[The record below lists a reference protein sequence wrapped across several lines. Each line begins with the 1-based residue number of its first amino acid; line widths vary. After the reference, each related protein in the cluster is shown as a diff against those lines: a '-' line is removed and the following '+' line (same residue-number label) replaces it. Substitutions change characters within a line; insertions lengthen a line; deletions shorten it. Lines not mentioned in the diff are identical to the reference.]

1 MENQRLNFKLKE
13 RLIDRIFAT
22 SRLLLKVKKKKKNQC
37 LTHFGNI
44 IISSSYIHRKNGKS
58 HIGQI
63 SLSTFFFFPEGFS
76 QYNHELNDTEYF

>member
-1 MENQRLNFKLKE
+1 MENQRLNFKMKE
-13 RLIDRIFAT
+13 RLIDRIFVT
-22 SRLLLKVKKKKKNQC
+22 SRLLLKVKKNQC

-63 SLSTFFFFPEGFS
+63 SLSTILLPNSSCLSHGVS
-76 QYNHELNDTEYF
+76 KIPSLS